1 MKLNLSSSLFFI
13 LALLLTA
20 CEEQVDYHRLNGLT
34 MGTSYQV
41 TLQVEAQRLKSIKQ
55 LIDQKLVQINGRM
68 STYLP
73 HSEISNFNLKHTL
86 DCQKVSKDTY
96 QVVKT
101 ALMVSKSTAGAF
113 DITLDPVI
121 EEWGF
126 DRKFTHEQIPSQQ
139 KIDQLLAEV
148 GYQKLS
154 LGEQCIKKAH
164 RQLSINLSAIA
175 KGFGVDQIAVLLNQ
189 QGIQNYLVEIGGE
202 TASKGVNPFDK
213 SWRLAIESPIE
224 KLRAIQKIFLP
235 LGLGVATSGDYRNYF
250 EKNDIRYSHTIDPQT
265 GRPIRH
271 NLVSVTVLHKSTM
284 LADAYATA
292 LLVMG
297 KDKALAF
304 AEKHHL
310 AVYLLIK
317 KDQHFVE
324 FYSDAFNKHL
334 LGKEG

>member
-1 MKLNLSSSLFFI
+1 MF

-20 CEEQVDYHRLNGLT
+20 CEDQVEYHRLNGLT

-41 TLQVEAQRLKSIKQ
+41 TLQIEPQRLESIKQ
-55 LIDQKLVQINGRM
+55 YIDQKLEKINGRM

-73 HSEISNFNLKHTL
+73 NSEISLFNRTHKN
-86 DCQKVSKDTY
+86 DCQKVSSDTF

-101 ALMVSKSTAGAF
+101 SLRISKETDGAF

-126 DRKFTHEQIPSQQ
+126 DRKFTHHQIPSQLT
-139 KIDQLLAEV
+139 IDRLLSEV

-154 LGEQCIKKAH
+154 LGEQCIKKEH
-164 RQLSINLSAIA
+164 LQLSINLSAIA
-175 KGFGVDQIAVLLNQ
+175 KGFGVDEIAILLQQ
-189 QGIQNYLVEIGGE
+189 QGIENYLVEIGGE
-202 TASKGVNPFDK
+202 TASKGINPFGK

-250 EKNDIRYSHTIDPQT
+250 EKNDIRYSHTIDPNT
-265 GRPIRH
+265 GRPIVH

-284 LADAYATA
+284 IADAYATA

-297 KDKALAF
+297 KDKALEF
-304 AEKHHL
+304 AKKHKL

-324 FYSDAFNKHL
+324 NYSDRFKKHL
-334 LGKEG
+334 LGKED